1 MASKVSLTAV
11 ESPKKKSA
19 GTTIAEILP
28 GKVLPKKLEYNEAD
42 LLPVVRGLD
51 SGMALLYRRIYGLS
65 ELTAART
72 PEADRELASAMA
84 ECVNR
89 RSPEWLLANADLV
102 KVTVSLVRW
111 SFAQT
116 DELEK
121 QVSAAKEKAR
131 KQKAAGSAVAP
142 GGSPAS
148 INDELNHPFTESA
161 GFGEQVR

>member
-1 MASKVSLTAV
+1 
-11 ESPKKKSA
+11 
-19 GTTIAEILP
+19 
-28 GKVLPKKLEYNEAD
+28 
-42 LLPVVRGLD
+42 
-51 SGMALLYRRIYGLS
+51 MALLYRRIYGLS

-121 QVSAAKEKAR
+121 QVSAAKEKVR
-131 KQKAAGSAVAP
+131 KQKAEGSAVAP
-142 GGSPAS
+142 GGSPTS
-148 INDELNHPFTESA
+148 MNDELNHPFTESA
-161 GFGEQVR
+161 RFAGTGPFSFSSGKTLRFQLPGPGTAIVA